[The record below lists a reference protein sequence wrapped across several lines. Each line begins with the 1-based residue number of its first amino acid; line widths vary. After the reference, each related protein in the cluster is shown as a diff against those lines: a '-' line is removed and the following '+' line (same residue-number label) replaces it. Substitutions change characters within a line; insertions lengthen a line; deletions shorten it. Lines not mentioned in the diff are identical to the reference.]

1 MEICYRRNLNQS
13 YMFIT
18 SDPAYSGYQIHNLL
32 QFEPVVSEGETQFRY
47 EITGKRSL
55 DHVLESSD
63 FAIDMFAKMLETLL
77 GICQEIRPYLLE
89 EEGILLE
96 PESIYLENG
105 TKKFYFVYCP
115 GRQEPVTEGFRKLM
129 EYLLAKI
136 NHEDEQMVL
145 FRLKR

>member
-1 MEICYRRNLNQS
+1 MEICYKRNLNQS

-18 SDPAYSGYQIHNLL
+18 SDPAYSGYQIHMCRQNHIHNLL

-89 EEGILLE
+89 EEGILLD

-105 TKKFYFVYCP
+105 TKKFYFTY
-115 GRQEPVTEGFRKLM
+115 
-129 EYLLAKI
+129 
-136 NHEDEQMVL
+136 
-145 FRLKR
+145 

>member
-18 SDPAYSGYQIHNLL
+18 SDPAYSGYQIHMCRQNHIHNLL

-77 GICQEIRPYLLE
+77 GIVRKSDHIFWRKR
-89 EEGILLE
+89 G
-96 PESIYLENG
+96 
-105 TKKFYFVYCP
+105 FY
-115 GRQEPVTEGFRKLM
+115 
-129 EYLLAKI
+129 
-136 NHEDEQMVL
+136 
-145 FRLKR
+145 